1 LIVIET
7 LYHKCFHHKKS
18 LCMNDD
24 ITRQSVLFSDLAGR
38 PVVVKFDQQQAS
50 SDGGAVLLQAC
61 DRKLGLTR
69 ALIGGINDRR
79 QSGKVRHAIGELVR
93 QRLYAI
99 ACGYPD
105 GNDAQ
110 RLTADP
116 IQKWLCE
123 RDPVSGADL
132 ASQPTLSRFENAVD
146 RADLYRMSL
155 ALADTVIARHRRRLG
170 RKVKRITIDM
180 DPTDDPTHGQQQLT
194 FFNGHYDSWCYLP
207 VAGFLTFNHEPDQY
221 LFAYVLRP
229 GNASASAGALG
240 ILSRL
245 LPRLRAAFPG
255 ARLRVRLDGGYA
267 GAEMFEFLE
276 REGLEYIVGMAKNK
290 VLERRAARLM
300 GTARRLSRKTGE
312 TAHVYSECRYAA
324 GTWSERRRVVI
335 KAEVVRHPGR
345 EPKHNPRFVV
355 TNLGHSPRHLYE
367 AIYCARG
374 DVENRIKELHHGLEI
389 DRTSCS
395 RFLAN
400 QLRGLL
406 TAAAYVLY
414 QELRLRAARTAYR
427 SAQVSTLREHL
438 LKLGAWVQSS
448 VRRIV
453 LHLPAAC
460 GQRREWQIIAHT
472 LGAAPA

>member
-1 LIVIET
+1 
-7 LYHKCFHHKKS
+7 
-18 LCMNDD
+18 MNDD
-24 ITRQSVLFSDLAGR
+24 ITRQSVLFSDLVDR
-38 PVVVKFDQQQAS
+38 PVVVKFDQQHAS

-61 DRKLGLTR
+61 DRKLGLTE
-69 ALIGGINDRR
+69 ALIGGLDDRR
-79 QSGKVRHAIGELVR
+79 QSGKVRHVIGELVR

-105 GNDAQ
+105 GNDAA

-116 IQKWLCE
+116 IQKLLCE
-123 RDPVSGADL
+123 RDPVGGADL

-155 ALADTVIARHRRRLG
+155 ALADTVIERHRRRLK

-180 DPTDDPTHGQQQLT
+180 DPTDDPTHGAQQLA

-207 VAGFLTFNHEPDQY
+207 VAGFLTFNEEPDQY

-229 GNASASAGALG
+229 GNAGASVGALG

-255 ARLRVRLDGGYA
+255 AKLRVRLDGGYA
-267 GAEMFEFLE
+267 SAPLFAFFEQ
-276 REGLEYIVGMAKNK
+276 EGLEYIVGMAKNK
-290 VLERRAARLM
+290 VLARRAARMM
-300 GTARRLSRKTGE
+300 GPARRLSRETGE
-312 TAHVYSECRYAA
+312 TAHVYGECRYAA
-324 GTWSERRRVVI
+324 GTWPKRRRVVI

-345 EPKHNPRFVV
+345 KPKNNPRFVV

-400 QLRGLL
+400 QLRVLL

-438 LKLGAWVQSS
+438 LKLGVWVQAS

-453 LHLPAAC
+453 LHLPASF
-460 GQRREWQIIAHT
+460 GKRHEWQIIARN